1 MPPKKAQDPNA
12 KKIRFTSFHA
22 VAPINQ
28 KNFYTDYLKSDSQF
42 YAHRLFVEHT
52 KRVAQ
57 LKKEK
62 LAEKAAEKTEAAAAP
77 PKKDDD
83 EENEDGD
90 EDESPEER
98 ATLGAKSI
106 VVHLGS
112 RDLRIGLA
120 SHAYPK
126 TVPCVIARRTQRAS
140 QPQPVIPKD
149 AVTGPGLFGAE
160 FEADLKKLSTEVKHR
175 MRNTKRRMIP
185 NGPDLVSSFNGRS
198 QPVEIVDHNDPAR
211 VEWTDTS
218 DTPEYIT
225 GQRALRIEP
234 EAQPH
239 YELFWPIQHGTLNEA
254 PYKSRQ
260 QLLGDL
266 VVILTRA
273 IEDELKVPQ
282 RSFKDYA
289 FCLVIPDL
297 YDRAFVEN
305 LMQLAFAELSFAQ
318 VLLLQESVCATYG
331 AGISSACVVDVGAQ
345 KTSVSCVEEGICVG
359 DSRILLNYGGDD
371 ITALFTKTLLR
382 ASFPYRDFD
391 LSRTYD
397 WMLAEDLKAK
407 FCSVN
412 EADVAVQLYHFYQR
426 QPGRATRKYDFKVY
440 DEQVMVTLA
449 YFYPKVFG
457 NKERAGR
464 RSLFPK
470 SVDIYE
476 GHVNEPDSVVQT
488 RFLFGK
494 ADREPN
500 GNTNP
505 TNRPGAVVST
515 LLSAKAATA
524 TETAATD
531 TPMEVDSPNPAAA
544 EAASMA
550 GDPVESAIDKLV
562 QSAREGDDPT
572 LMVPLDQ
579 AIIASI
585 ECACENLPMGTEE
598 RKKALFSTIL
608 ITGAGFNLP
617 YASTYLADRLRALR
631 PGVEKIDVVPAPKE
645 LDPQVL
651 SWKGMSIF
659 SRIKIASE
667 FMITAHEYELLGCR
681 AIQSKCLG
689 YFWQG

>member
-12 KKIRFTSFHA
+12 KKIRFTSFHT

-42 YAHRLFVEHT
+42 YAHRLFIEHT
-52 KRVAQ
+52 KKVAQ
-57 LKKEK
+57 AKKDK
-62 LAEKAAEKTEAAAAP
+62 LADKAAEKSEGAAA
-77 PKKDDD
+77 KDDED
-83 EENEDGD
+83 NEDGD

-106 VVHLGS
+106 VIHLGS
-112 RDLRIGLA
+112 RDLRVGLA

-126 TVPCVIARRTQRAS
+126 TVPCVIARRVPAPAS
-140 QPQPVIPKD
+140 AEPIIASD
-149 AVTGPGLFGAE
+149 AQLGPGLFGAD
-160 FEADLKKLSTEVKHR
+160 FETDLKKLSTEVKHR

-185 NGPDLVSSFNGRS
+185 NGPDLSSSFNSRS
-198 QPVEIVDHNDPAR
+198 QPEEVVEHNDPSKI
-211 VEWTDTS
+211 EWTDVS
-218 DTPEYIT
+218 DAPAYIT
-225 GQRALRIEP
+225 GEKALKIRPNVEP
-234 EAQPH
+234 YYQ
-239 YELFWPIQHGTLNEA
+239 LFRPVQHGTLNEA
-254 PYKSRQ
+254 PYKTKQ
-260 QLLGDL
+260 EMLGDL
-266 VVILTRA
+266 VLVITRA

-305 LMQLAFAELSFAQ
+305 LMHVAFAELSFAQ

-345 KTSVSCVEEGICVG
+345 KTSVSCVEEGICLG
-359 DSRILLNYGGDD
+359 DSRVLLNYGGDD
-371 ITALFTKTLLR
+371 ITMLFTKTLLR

-391 LSRTYD
+391 LSRAYD
-397 WMLAEDLKAK
+397 WALAEELKAK
-407 FCSVN
+407 FCSLN

-426 QPGRATRKYDFKVY
+426 QPDRPTRKYNFKVY
-440 DEQVMVTLA
+440 DEQVMVALA
-449 YFYPKVFG
+449 YFYPKIFG
-457 NKERAGR
+457 NGERLRGR
-464 RSLFPK
+464 RSLFSK
-470 SVDIYE
+470 SRDIYE
-476 GHVNEPDSVVQT
+476 DHVNEPDSVVQT
-488 RFLFGK
+488 RFLK
-494 ADREPN
+494 LDSQAARDAEEDR
-500 GNTNP
+500 
-505 TNRPGAVVST
+505 
-515 LLSAKAATA
+515 
-524 TETAATD
+524 
-531 TPMEVDSPNPAAA
+531 
-544 EAASMA
+544 
-550 GDPVESAIDKLV
+550 I
-562 QSAREGDDPT
+562 

-585 ECACENLPMGTEE
+585 ECACENLPIGTEE

-617 YASTYLADRLRALR
+617 HASAYLEDRLRSLR
-631 PGVEKIDVVPAPKE
+631 PSIEKIEVVPAPKE

-667 FMITAHEYELLGCR
+667 FMISAQEYELLGCR
-681 AIQSKCLG
+681 SIQSKCLG